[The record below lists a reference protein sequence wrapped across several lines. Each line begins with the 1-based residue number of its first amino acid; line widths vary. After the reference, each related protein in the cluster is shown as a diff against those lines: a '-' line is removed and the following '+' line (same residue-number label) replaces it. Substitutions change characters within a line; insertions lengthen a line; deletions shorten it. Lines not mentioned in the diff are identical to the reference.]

1 MAGTKLLPGSAV
13 YGEDRPLSVIPEAA
27 VYVSNAAEPA
37 VPIFLGYF
45 EYKLPVVLGNI
56 IGALGDDQPIMMS
69 MKAGIVIAS
78 PPRCDAG
85 RYKSLVPNRAVAGN
99 DQNSLF

>member
-1 MAGTKLLPGSAV
+1 MSIV
-13 YGEDRPLSVIPEAA
+13 RYGKDCFQHRV
-27 VYVSNAAEPA
+27 A
-37 VPIFLGYF
+37 VPLFLGYF

-56 IGALGDDQPIMMS
+56 LGSLGDDQPIMMS
-69 MKAGIVIAS
+69 VKAGSVIAL

-85 RYKSLVPNRAVAGN
+85 RYKLPVSNRVVAGS